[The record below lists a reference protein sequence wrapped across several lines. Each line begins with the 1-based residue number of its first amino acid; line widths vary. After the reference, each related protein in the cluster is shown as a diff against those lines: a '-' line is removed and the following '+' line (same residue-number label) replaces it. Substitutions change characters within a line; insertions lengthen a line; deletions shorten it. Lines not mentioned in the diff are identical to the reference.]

1 MNPITIGDVGISTI
15 IEREGPWRRPDDFF
29 PQVDAAAMAARIS
42 ELEPFL
48 FDRES
53 GKLHC
58 TYQSFLVRTPHHTVL
73 IDTCTGEDKPGR
85 WPELYSFPQR
95 LWLDN
100 FNAAGIAPEDIDF
113 VFCTHLHV
121 DHVGWNTRLVDGR
134 WVPTFPNARYVF
146 SRREFDYW
154 EGGQDAP
161 SDHSD
166 APFKDSVLP
175 VVEAGQA
182 VLVDDD
188 HAIDDALYL
197 TPSPGHTPGHVCV
210 NVASRGTRALFTGD
224 MMHHPLQCLE
234 PDWSTRFCFD
244 QAQAARTRRAVLSE
258 CAESGILVVPA
269 HFPTPTAG
277 HVKSAGNSFR
287 FKFLEE
293 NP

>member
-1 MNPITIGDVGISTI
+1 MKPMTIGDVEVASI

-29 PQVDAAAMAARIS
+29 PDVDAALMSARLA

-48 FDRES
+48 FDRAS

-73 IDTCTGEDKPGR
+73 IDTCTGEDKPDR
-85 WPELYSFPQR
+85 WPEMYSFSPR

-100 FNAAGIAPEDIDF
+100 FTAAGVSAADIDF

-121 DHVGWNTRLVDGR
+121 DHIGWNTRLVDGR
-134 WVPTFPNARYVF
+134 WVPTFPNAKYVF
-146 SRREFDYW
+146 SRREFEHW
-154 EGGQDAP
+154 NNQVGEW
-161 SDHSD
+161 SDHAG
-166 APFKDSVLP
+166 APFHDSVLP

-188 HAIDDALYL
+188 HAVDDTLYL

-210 NVASRGTRALFTGD
+210 NVASQGSHALFTGD
-224 MMHHPLQCLE
+224 MMHHAVQCLE
-234 PDWSTRFCFD
+234 PGWSTRFCFD
-244 QAQAARTRRAVLSE
+244 AAQSAATRRAVLEE
-258 CAESGILVVPA
+258 CADTDILVVPA

-277 HVKSAGNSFR
+277 RVTGAGNGFR
-287 FKFLEE
+287 YHFLAD
-293 NP
+293 